1 VGKGGEMTQT
11 LYAHMNKKKIETKQ
25 NKMPHK
31 NNGILSVVLSRK
43 VEPAVQKTARWCYK
57 LNNVIRSS
65 DA

>member
-1 VGKGGEMTQT
+1 
-11 LYAHMNKKKIETKQ
+11 MNKKKIETKQ